1 MNVAWSVCTVIP
13 YPYWIYSVQRDS
25 IYNIRF
31 SWKSQLLFLVFIL
44 FNFIRKFILFKKL
57 FTYEIMKLFP
67 QFLLNCNLFLCA
79 NTLKYQPSRN
89 PWISN
94 ILFPQLI
101 IYQMQTYLPEFHT
114 QQYVNKRHLSTLL
127 YFPFLEDVH
136 TTMSYDLIS
145 PPPFYQTAPFPCSN
159 RKYVTYFE
167 SVIWKCSLKYCDT
180 YFSERWNCSPNSF
193 NDISPVK
200 LCCMYEIIS
209 FSTVFL
215 PLLSFSIINPFSHM
229 WRINCKR
236 IIFVF
241 IWTAISNFF
250 SSFFAIYISA
260 NC

>member
-1 MNVAWSVCTVIP
+1 MS
-13 YPYWIYSVQRDS
+13 
-25 IYNIRF
+25 
-31 SWKSQLLFLVFIL
+31 
-44 FNFIRKFILFKKL
+44 KFCN
-57 FTYEIMKLFP
+57 
-67 QFLLNCNLFLCA
+67 NCFA
-79 NTLKYQPSRN
+79 
-89 PWISN
+89 
-94 ILFPQLI
+94 
-101 IYQMQTYLPEFHT
+101 
-114 QQYVNKRHLSTLL
+114 
-127 YFPFLEDVH
+127 
-136 TTMSYDLIS
+136 
-145 PPPFYQTAPFPCSN
+145 CSN

-167 SVIWKCSLKYCDT
+167 SVIWKCSLKYFDT

-260 NC
+260 NCSHNSFAASLILGLIIKWPFFNGVSNLSSNMSSVQKEIYSSGKRKVK